1 MEVGYWLAQKTSPNV
16 GLEPTTL
23 RLRVWCSTDW
33 ASRALYF
40 GNQNCSL
47 PQWFLPFVFLV
58 CLSKNVM
65 FWWGSVYRL
74 QCWAS
79 EDNKSTISNWLYNL
93 SDPSK
98 IRTINS
104 FDGLQTT
111 TRIISQLYLFTSD
124 NRQDTGGSSAPIW
137 TSIEGACLTS
147 DIMMDE
153 VVYFRY
159 LIRYPTWDSNLGPR
173 AP

>member
-1 MEVGYWLAQKTSPNV
+1 M

-47 PQWFLPFVFLV
+47 PQWFLPCVFLV
-58 CLSKNVM
+58 CFSKNIM
-65 FWWGSVYRL
+65 FWWGSVKDW
-74 QCWAS
+74 QCWTS
-79 EDNKSTISNWLYNL
+79 EDNKSTISNWFCNS

-98 IRTINS
+98 IRNSNS
-104 FDGLQTT
+104 FDDLQTT
-111 TRIISQLYLFTSD
+111 TRIIIQLYFTLD
-124 NRQDTGGSSAPIW
+124 NQQDTGGSSAPIW
-137 TSIEGACLTS
+137 TLLGGACVTIDLV
-147 DIMMDE
+147 MDE

-159 LIRYPTWDSNLGPR
+159 LIIYPTWDSNLGPL